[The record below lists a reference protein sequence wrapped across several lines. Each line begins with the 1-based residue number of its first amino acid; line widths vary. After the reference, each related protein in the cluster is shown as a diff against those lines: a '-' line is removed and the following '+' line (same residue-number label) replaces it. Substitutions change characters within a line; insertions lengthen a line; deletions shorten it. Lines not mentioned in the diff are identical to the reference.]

1 MITDTILKECN
12 LAFEEF
18 FQSLIIDFPENQH
31 QFEEI
36 RAHSL
41 RVVSLSNMLADV
53 LLQTEEE
60 RRLAVINAMFHDFG
74 KASLLSKNME
84 PLVIQREH
92 ATISAKIIQQL
103 DFFQSMTAEEQLI
116 ILKSVENHNQI
127 RLPKLDNDQ
136 HILFAKLLRDADKL
150 DVFDAS
156 FRYFKE
162 RYIIQPLITREL
174 NNSIEV
180 SDKILKSIWAGK
192 PAAYED
198 MKSVNDYKLIL
209 ISMVYDLNYKFTFRV
224 MSEKQYIQKI
234 YETLPK
240 RDPIIEVYRHIKLF
254 VENKFVSG

>member
-36 RAHSL
+36 RGHSL

-60 RRLAVINAMFHDFG
+60 RRIALIIAMFHDFG

-92 ATISAKIIQQL
+92 ATISAKILQQL
-103 DFFQSMTAEEQLI
+103 DFFQSLSAEEQMI
-116 ILKSVENHNQI
+116 ILRAVENHNQV

-136 HILFAKLLRDADKL
+136 QTMFAKILRDADKL
-150 DVFDAS
+150 DVFDAA

-162 RYIIQPLITREL
+162 RYSIRPLITNEL
-174 NNSIEV
+174 YNTIEV
-180 SDKILKSIWAGK
+180 SEKVLKSIWAGK
-192 PAAYED
+192 PAVYED
-198 MKSVNDYKLIL
+198 MKSMNDYKLIL
-209 ISMVYDLNYKFTFRV
+209 ISMVFDLNYKFTFRV

-240 RDPIIEVYRHIKLF
+240 RDSIIEVYRQIKLF
-254 VENKFVSG
+254 VENKFVS